1 MENKNTRNTEEQ
13 EPKKTEMAATE
24 AVTQEPEKMSDSKF
38 TIDYALEMIEK
49 IVKQGDDLTGLLS
62 SMSEDAAHAVLA
74 REETNRK
81 LIDFYQRIIDD
92 LKKPRYADDSE
103 KERFYQFV
111 KECVANTG
119 PNGSIPDFAKL
130 AREVL

>member
-1 MENKNTRNTEEQ
+1 
-13 EPKKTEMAATE
+13 MAATE
-24 AVTQEPEKMSDSKF
+24 AVTQEPEKTSDSKF

-92 LKKPRYADDSE
+92 LKRKKVVSSE
-103 KERFYQFV
+103 KKDVEFYLDW
-111 KECVANTG
+111 VAKCAQGVGG
-119 PNGSIPDFAKL
+119 PAHPDYVAI
-130 AREVL
+130 ARELFG